1 MNSLQDNSSNFILYT
16 SNTGDVKVNVF
27 LENET
32 IWLTQKS
39 IGELFG
45 VESHTITYHLK
56 EIYSSQELEENSTT
70 RKIRVVQ
77 KEGSR
82 NVNRNLDFYNL
93 DAIISVGYRVN
104 SKQATQFRIW
114 ATKTLKEFIIKG
126 FVLDDERLKQGNQ
139 VFGKDYFDELLER
152 IREIRASERRF
163 YQKITDIYAQCSI
176 DYNPK
181 SETTI
186 TFYKTVQNKLHWAIT
201 GNTASEIIVKRA
213 DADKENMGLTT
224 WKNSPKGKILKS
236 DVSIAKNYLSEK
248 EVSELNRLVELY
260 LNFAELQAE
269 RNIPMKMYEWIE
281 ILDSFLKINRYDILS
296 NAGKISHQKALEKSA
311 KEYEKF
317 RITQDQKYLS
327 DFDNELSKIKKL
339 KSQNLIKIWDFN
351 DLTDGENFYEVN
363 TKTDFIQ
370 FWGLDF
376 KKPFSVKITKGIKD
390 FLINND
396 MYNDEL
402 CEFNQDE
409 DIELLNLCYTIYK
422 NQS

>member
-1 MNSLQDNSSNFILYT
+1 MNKPSNSSSNFILYT
-16 SNTGDVKVNVF
+16 SNTGEVSINVF

-39 IGELFG
+39 IGELFS

-56 EIYSSQELEENSTT
+56 EIYKSQELEKSSTT
-70 RKIRVVQ
+70 RKIRAVQ

-82 NVNRNLDFYNL
+82 DVNRNLDFYNL

-181 SETTI
+181 SEITI

-201 GNTASEIIVKRA
+201 GNTASEIIVNRV
-213 DADKENMGLTT
+213 DADKDNMGLTT
-224 WKNSPKGKILKS
+224 WKKSPKGKILKS
-236 DVSIAKNYLSEK
+236 DISIAKNYLSEK

-269 RNIPMKMYEWIE
+269 RNIPLKMNEWTE
-281 ILDSFLKINRYDILS
+281 ILDSFLKINRYEILT
-296 NAGKISHQKALEKSA
+296 NAGKTSHQKALGVSA

-317 RITQDQKYLS
+317 RIIQDERFLS
-327 DFDNELSKIKKL
+327 DFDNAIKKL
-339 KSQNLIKIWDFN
+339 KK
-351 DLTDGENFYEVN
+351 
-363 TKTDFIQ
+363 
-370 FWGLDF
+370 
-376 KKPFSVKITKGIKD
+376 
-390 FLINND
+390 
-396 MYNDEL
+396 
-402 CEFNQDE
+402 
-409 DIELLNLCYTIYK
+409 
-422 NQS
+422 

>member
-1 MNSLQDNSSNFILYT
+1 MNTFQDNSSNFILYT
-16 SNTGDVKVNVF
+16 SNSGDIKVNVF

-32 IWLTQKS
+32 IWLSQKS

-45 VESHTITYHLK
+45 KSKSTISEHLK
-56 EIYSSQELEENSTT
+56 NIFIEGELDEKLVVRKFRTTTQHGAVQEKTQT
-70 RKIRVVQ
+70 
-77 KEGSR
+77 KET
-82 NVNRNLDFYNL
+82 NFYNL
-93 DAIISVGYRVN
+93 DVIISVGYRVN

-139 VFGKDYFDELLER
+139 VFGKDYFDELLEK

-176 DYNPK
+176 DYIAN

-201 GNTASEIIVKRA
+201 GNTASEIVVNRSGAEK
-213 DADKENMGLTT
+213 DNMGLTT

-269 RNIPMKMYEWIE
+269 RNIPMKMIEWIE
-281 ILDSFLKINRYDILS
+281 VLDGFLKVNRYDILT

-311 KEYEKF
+311 KEYENF
-317 RITQDQKYLS
+317 RVIQDHKYLS
-327 DFDNELSKIKKL
+327 DFDKKI
-339 KSQNLIKIWDFN
+339 
-351 DLTDGENFYEVN
+351 
-363 TKTDFIQ
+363 
-370 FWGLDF
+370 
-376 KKPFSVKITKGIKD
+376 KGIK
-390 FLINND
+390 
-396 MYNDEL
+396 
-402 CEFNQDE
+402 
-409 DIELLNLCYTIYK
+409 K
-422 NQS
+422 